1 MARERGFAGPAAPEA
16 QIERS
21 LAFTHCTPPP
31 ARALDL
37 GSGAGLPGL
46 VLALAWPCSRWYLL
60 DCSQKKAAWLQEAV
74 LALGLQQ
81 RCEVVQGRAEV
92 MARSPLRGSCQL
104 VTARGFGPAAA
115 TAECAAAFLTTGGA
129 LLVAEPPLPPTRA
142 SALTQASGPTQSG
155 ERGHAARWPTA
166 GLAQL
171 GMRLETTTVVGT
183 GAGPVTLS
191 LLSAYEPCPERY
203 PRRVGVPFKRPL
215 F

>member
-46 VLALAWPCSRWYLL
+46 VLALAWPCSQWYLL
-60 DCSQKKAAWLQEAV
+60 DCSQKRTAWLREAV
-74 LALGLQQ
+74 LALGLEQ

-92 MARSPLRGSCQL
+92 AARSPLRGSFQL
-104 VTARGFGPAAA
+104 VTARGLAPAAP
-115 TAECAAAFLTTGGA
+115 TAECAAAFLATGGT
-129 LLVAEPPLPPTRA
+129 LLVAEPPLPPTPA
-142 SALTQASGPTQSG
+142 SALTQASEPVPSG
-155 ERGHAARWPTA
+155 DRGHSARWATA
-166 GLAQL
+166 GLAKL
-171 GMRLETTTVVGT
+171 GLRLETTTVVGT

-191 LLSAYEPCPERY
+191 RLSAHEPCPEKY
-203 PRRVGVPFKRPL
+203 PRRVGVPYKRPL